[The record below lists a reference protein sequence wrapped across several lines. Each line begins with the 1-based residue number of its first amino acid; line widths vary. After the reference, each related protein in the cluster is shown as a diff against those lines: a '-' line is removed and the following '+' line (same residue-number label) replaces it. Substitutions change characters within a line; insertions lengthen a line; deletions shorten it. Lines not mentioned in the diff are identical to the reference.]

1 MGSDSSKMDLKERLL
16 KYYSNDEDDEF
27 STQRK

>member
-16 KYYSNDEDDEF
+16 KYYSNDEDEDEF
-27 STQRK
+27 SE

>member
-16 KYYSNDEDDEF
+16 KYYSNDEDEDEF
-27 STQRK
+27 SG